1 MSERH
6 TTITT
11 AELPEPVSEQLM
23 TDLREFFPDATG
35 GEAWQLSQSPP
46 AWVEIIANLTSW
58 ETVFKSWCNRVF
70 RATRKATRR

>member
-35 GEAWQLSQSPP
+35 GTAWQLTRSPP

-58 ETVFKSWCNRVF
+58 ETVFKVGATATLA
-70 RATRKATRR
+70 ATRKATRR